1 LKCPNFLKGENIMF
15 RRGFFIRALSAIL
28 LLVLLS
34 AGAYAVHRAGV
45 AQGYAIG
52 LQTAGVEPG
61 SLPEGIPNQAPPLYP
76 GYGWYGYGHVRPFFG
91 GFGLLFT
98 LGFGLLFFFLITRLI
113 FRPFWG
119 WRSGPHAY
127 WKHYSGAP
135 PCAKWEKDE
144 PTGEKKPDENAES

>member
-1 LKCPNFLKGENIMF
+1 MF

-28 LLVLLS
+28 FLVLLVVGGF
-34 AGAYAVHRAGV
+34 AIHRAGV
-45 AQGYAIG
+45 AQGSAVG
-52 LQTAGVEPG
+52 LQTAGVEAG
-61 SLPEGIPNQAPPLYP
+61 SLPEGIPDQVPPALYP
-76 GYGWYGYGHVRPFFG
+76 GYGWYGYGFARPFFG

-119 WRSGPHAY
+119 WRGGPHAY

-135 PCAKWEKDE
+135 PWAKDWEKGE
-144 PTGEKKPDENAES
+144 PKGEEKLEANPED